1 MLGRNTDA
9 AQKLTSY
16 ADRLERLQADLD
28 ALKEDL
34 KQVKS
39 EAKADGFNIQAL
51 SRLVAIRRNKK
62 RADLEAE
69 LLNDLA
75 LYALVTGTPFDLAY
89 PGETADQVE
98 ITAKEGDETRPR
110 AAAE

>member
-1 MLGRNTDA
+1 MLGRNTEA
-9 AQKLTSY
+9 AQRLTSY
-16 ADRLERLQADLD
+16 ADRLERLQDDMD

-34 KQVKS
+34 KQVKL

-51 SRLVAIRRNKK
+51 ARLVAIRRNKK
-62 RADLEAE
+62 RADSEAE

-75 LYALVTGTPFDLAY
+75 LYAHVTGTPLDLAF
-89 PGETADQVE
+89 PGEPDPVERRDSPTTAPDH
-98 ITAKEGDETRPR
+98 AP

>member
-1 MLGRNTDA
+1 MIGRNTEA

-16 ADRLERLQADLD
+16 ADRLERLQDDMD

-34 KQVKS
+34 KQVKA

-51 SRLVAIRRNKK
+51 VRLVAIRRNKK
-62 RADLEAE
+62 RADSEAE

-75 LYALVTGTPFDLAY
+75 LYAHVTGTPFDLAY
-89 PGETADQVE
+89 PSESEPSERSGPAAGGSV
-98 ITAKEGDETRPR
+98 ETRS
-110 AAAE
+110 AAE